1 MNQNQDS
8 PIQNPEPDDNQEQD
22 SDDTVTQP
30 LHPWTDGVIEQL
42 DESIPRDI
50 DTLPCLQQSL
60 AAAAL
65 RDIGNVREVNQD
77 SIFAFTSTLPR
88 GSSDLSIGLFV
99 VADGMGGHEDGD
111 IASRIAIRTI
121 VDHVF
126 TNFILPML
134 NEEMAEPMQTLIVS
148 AVEQANRNIWDY
160 AQMLQSDMGATCTA
174 ALLVGNTIY
183 IAHVGDTRAY
193 ILTNETLYALTT
205 DHSTVGRLVQLGQ
218 LDPSDARDHPLRSQ
232 LYRSIGQTDDVEV
245 DLVTHVLNNSSHLL
259 LCSDGLWDMVDDT
272 QIAHIL
278 LNSSCPQQACQDL
291 IDLANE
297 QGGEDNISA
306 IVVTLPLIA

>member
-1 MNQNQDS
+1 MNEDQETN
-8 PIQNPEPDDNQEQD
+8 IQNPEPDTQEQD
-22 SDDTVTQP
+22 SDDIVTQP
-30 LHPWTDGVIEQL
+30 LHPWEEGTLERSNDGFSL
-42 DESIPRDI
+42 DMG
-50 DTLPCLQQSL
+50 TLPRLQQGF

-65 RDIGNVREVNQD
+65 RDIGRVREVNQD
-77 SIFAFTSTLPR
+77 SIFALTTTLPR
-88 GSSDLSIGLFV
+88 GSSDLSTGLFI

-126 TNFILPML
+126 TNFMLPML
-134 NEEMAEPMQTLIVS
+134 NEEMAEAMQTLIVS
-148 AVEQANRNIWDY
+148 AVEQANKNIWDY
-160 AQMLQSDMGATCTA
+160 AQMLASDMGATCTV

-193 ILTNETLYALTT
+193 ILNNETLHALTT

-218 LDPSDARDHPLRSQ
+218 LDPAEARTHPLRSQ
-232 LYRSIGQTDDVEV
+232 LYRSIGQTDEVEV
-245 DLVTHVLNNSSHLL
+245 DLVTHILNGSSHLL
-259 LCSDGLWDMVDDT
+259 LCSDGLWDMVDETD
-272 QIAHIL
+272 IASIL
-278 LNSSCPQQACQDL
+278 LHSSCPQQASQDL

-297 QGGEDNISA
+297 HGGEDNISA